1 MAQTSDDS
9 KARPGQSRWPGF
21 LQIVVILGVIA
32 VALYFARAPERM
44 EHDAVPTLTAED
56 TKPVV
61 RAIRPTQ
68 GRQALTVELTGSVS
82 LSERA
87 RLKSEVAGRV
97 IWVSPNFSNGGS
109 IEAHESLVKIDPA
122 EYELRVKLAET
133 GVKEAEAEVWIE
145 KARSEEHIGV
155 YTQDNPGTEASE
167 WIRGLPHIAK
177 AEARLMKAQVELALA
192 RLQLGRTNISVPYP
206 GRVLAA
212 QAEVGE
218 FVGPDLGDASPF
230 LGIVYRTRALQI
242 DAQIEPKD
250 LEYLAPVIGR
260 SAQVRTRGGTYDAEV
275 VRVSSAI
282 APQTRLASIYL
293 EFSEIHRP
301 ASLPLPGTFAEVAI
315 EGPSFE
321 DVYVLPES
329 VLQEQDSVWVVQ
341 DGTLRTFVPQTLG
354 RTDEGWVVEIFDAG
368 EGVVVGTLP
377 GAREGLAVTVAEAT
391 PSG

>member
-9 KARPGQSRWPGF
+9 KARPRRSRWLGF
-21 LQIVVILGVIA
+21 LQIVLILGVIA

-44 EHDAVPTLTAED
+44 ERDAVSTLTTVD
-56 TKPVV
+56 SKPVV
-61 RAIRPTQ
+61 RVIRPAQ
-68 GRQALTVELTGSVS
+68 DRQALTVELTGSVG
-82 LSERA
+82 LSQKA

-109 IEAHESLVKIDPA
+109 IEAGESLVKVDPA
-122 EYELRVKLAET
+122 EYELRVQWAET
-133 GVKEAEAEVWIE
+133 AVEEAEAGIWIE
-145 KARSEEHIGV
+145 KARSEEYAKV
-155 YTQDNPGTEASE
+155 YVRDNPGAEASE
-167 WIRGLPHIAK
+167 WVRGQPHIAR
-177 AEARLMKAQVELALA
+177 AEAELTKARTELALA
-192 RLQLGRTNISVPYP
+192 RLQLDRTNISVPYA
-206 GRVLAA
+206 GRVLAT
-212 QAEVGE
+212 QIEVGE
-218 FVGPDLGDASPF
+218 FVGPDLVGASPF
-230 LGIVYRTRALQI
+230 LGIVYRTQALQI

-250 LEYLAPVIGR
+250 LEYLSPVIGR

-282 APQTRLASIYL
+282 APRTRLASIFL
-293 EFSEIHRP
+293 EFSESHAP

-315 EGPSFE
+315 MGPSYE

-341 DGTLRTFVPQTLG
+341 DGTLRAFVPQTLG
-354 RTDEGWVVEIFDAG
+354 RTDEGWVVEVFDAG

-377 GAREGLAVTVAEAT
+377 GAREGLAVAVAEAT

>member
-9 KARPGQSRWPGF
+9 KAPPRRSRWLGF
-21 LQIVVILGVIA
+21 LQIVLILGVIA

-44 EHDAVPTLTAED
+44 ESDAVSTLTTVD
-56 TKPVV
+56 SKPVV
-61 RAIRPTQ
+61 RVVRPAQ
-68 GRQALTVELTGSVS
+68 DRQALTVELTGSVS
-82 LSERA
+82 LSQRA

-109 IEAHESLVKIDPA
+109 IEAGESLVKVDPA
-122 EYELRVKLAET
+122 EYELRVQWAET
-133 GVKEAEAEVWIE
+133 VVEEAEAGIWIE
-145 KARSEEHIGV
+145 KARSEEYAKV
-155 YTQDNPGTEASE
+155 YARDNPGAEASE
-167 WIRGLPHIAK
+167 WVRGQPHIAK
-177 AEARLMKAQVELALA
+177 AEAALTKARTELALA
-192 RLQLGRTNISVPYP
+192 KLQLDRTNISVPYA
-206 GRVLAA
+206 GRVLAT
-212 QAEVGE
+212 QIEVGE
-218 FVGPDLGDASPF
+218 FVGPDLIGASPY
-230 LGIVYRTRALQI
+230 LGIVYRTPALQI

-250 LEYLAPVIGR
+250 LEYLSPIIGR
-260 SAQVRTRGGTYDAEV
+260 SAQVRTRGGKYDAEV

-282 APQTRLASIYL
+282 APRTRLASIFL
-293 EFSEIHRP
+293 EFSESHAP

-315 EGPSFE
+315 MGPSYE

-341 DGTLRTFVPQTLG
+341 DGTLRAFVPQTLG
-354 RTDEGWVVEIFDAG
+354 RTDEGWVVEVFDAG